1 DLPLGAIPGSADFGT
16 LVHEVFERLD
26 CTADDLDDRL
36 TDLIGQ
42 RRGTATARVDTTVLR
57 DGLRAA
63 IESPL
68 GPLFGRGVRLRDL
81 APADRLAELSFECPL
96 ATSGPATSD
105 RAIGA
110 LVCAHLAP
118 HDPMRPWAERLAAG
132 LFDVDLAG
140 HLTGSIDAVFR
151 VVDPTTGRP
160 RFVAVDYKSNLLRGP
175 DGVARTADYAPSRL
189 PAAMADHHYPLQALI
204 YLVVVHRY
212 LRWRLPD
219 YDPTVHLGGA
229 AYLFVRGMTGPD
241 TPVVEGHPHGV
252 CSWPV
257 PPSLVIA
264 LSDLL
269 DGRSG
274 EAA

>member
-1 DLPLGAIPGSADFGT
+1 MKYRIRATWLRILSALGAFA
-16 LVHEVFERLD
+16 L
-26 CTADDLDDRL
+26 A
-36 TDLIGQ
+36 
-42 RRGTATARVDTTVLR
+42 
-57 DGLRAA
+57 GLRAA
-63 IESPL
+63 EPAEEKENPEEFS
-68 GPLFGRGVRLRDL
+68 RVR
-81 APADRLAELSFECPL
+81 
-96 ATSGPATSD
+96 
-105 RAIGA
+105 
-110 LVCAHLAP
+110 
-118 HDPMRPWAERLAAG
+118 G

-151 VVDPTTGRP
+151 VTDPTTGRP
-160 RFVAVDYKSNLLRGP
+160 RFVAVDYKSNVLRGP
-175 DGVARTADYAPSRL
+175 DGVARTADYAPARL

-241 TPVVEGHPHGV
+241 TPVVDGQPHGV

-257 PPSLVIA
+257 PPALVVA

-274 EAA
+274 VTP